1 MNMVKNQERGVIDL
15 YRVEMIRVPL
25 LETGETHTLA
35 FRYIDPS
42 GSVMQGF
49 TPAGIVTCE
58 PSQVLQADGLT
69 LTALEPGEAEV
80 KVDFGDNR
88 FPAVCWRVTVIP
100 RSEQIHR
107 ITAGSPRI
115 LFLPQEAEAFR
126 QRVQGKEETAGDAAN
141 PDSASVI
148 QYPKLWHSYV
158 ERAAGYLNETD
169 FTVQYPSISQE
180 WHVSLPLEEPEPTA
194 DPEGYTD
201 FPYWTMYARAIEE
214 RLVVLSTVYI
224 INGKAEYAE
233 KARRYLLALASY
245 GKWYEFDH
253 RGAVGNLSNA
263 HFLIGAAAAYDA
275 IRDMLA
281 EEDRLQIRESILCK
295 GLQPLA
301 IDIGNRDRHNIVA
314 AKHVA
319 MMFGAAAIA
328 DEVPYAAKYLQ
339 ASLDYLTD
347 YLDFKLNSGETE
359 GFLYDQVAARHVWMA
374 ADLYRRMTGNSDLV
388 NHPYLAEELPERL
401 LHFLSPVVN
410 TFPNFSDSFYKLDI
424 AYVMAMTASHHA
436 HPAAGWYMRRYE
448 AEHPAA
454 LLYFNEETLSI
465 HPDAYYQ
472 GAASAV
478 FQPVGWAALRSGWGR
493 GDHLL
498 CLTSGP
504 SAKDHN
510 HKDQNQIMLNVGG
523 EWLLTGPGYQD
534 YVPGPRA
541 DYTTG
546 TIGHNSLL
554 VNGQGQQSLG
564 GGCISDS
571 SLLPFFEVVS
581 GDASASYGE
590 SLRSYRRTLYHIDA
604 SYYVIVDDVVLNRE
618 GDEAELL
625 FHTTSSIYGHDH
637 ALITLGESVEKS
649 NLMIRGEEAS
659 VQLLFLA
666 PEQHRVSV
674 RDYPGAESYGPFIS
688 VKASSGNS
696 IRFVTLLVPQSGDA
710 KNITVDHVTTSG
722 IGGIGFTVLEE
733 GERRDF
739 MMFCDT
745 TETMD
750 YADYSFH
757 GAAVRLN
764 SSMMRQAPLD
774 SGESGRLDLS
784 SATRFA
790 GPGIRYR
797 SDEPLSLY
805 LDTGSMRGAVYNG
818 TSRDSSCELCL
829 DWTGIRL
836 NLIVPPGKHDLDL
849 VQGWII
855 PAEERGGTHGN
866 ARTRHGARKKTDRD

>member
-1 MNMVKNQERGVIDL
+1 MVKNQERGVIDL

-35 FRYIDPS
+35 FRFIGPS
-42 GSVMQGF
+42 GSVLQGC
-49 TPAGIVTCE
+49 TTAGIVTCT
-58 PSQVLQADGLT
+58 PSQVLQAKGLT

-88 FPAVCWRVTVIP
+88 FPSVCWRITVIP
-100 RSEQIHR
+100 PSEPIHR
-107 ITAGSPRI
+107 ITAQSPRI
-115 LFLPQEAEAFR
+115 LFLKEEAEAFR
-126 QRVQGKEETAGDAAN
+126 RRIRGKEDTAEDAPETAEVL
-141 PDSASVI
+141 VI
-148 QYPKLWHSYV
+148 QYARLWHSYV
-158 ERAAGYLNETD
+158 ERAAGYLNETG
-169 FTVQYPSISQE
+169 FTVHYPSISQE
-180 WHVSLPLEEPEPTA
+180 WHVSLPLEEPEPTP
-194 DPEGYTD
+194 DPQGYTD

-214 RLVVLSTVYI
+214 RLIVLSTVYI
-224 INGKAEYAE
+224 VTGKVDYAE
-233 KARRYLLALASY
+233 KARGYLLALASY

-253 RGAVGNLSNA
+253 RGAEGNLSNA
-263 HFLIGAAAAYDA
+263 HFLIGVSAAYDA
-275 IRDMLA
+275 IRDIIT
-281 EEDRLQIRESILCK
+281 EGERLRIRDAILSK

-339 ASLDYLTD
+339 ASLDYLTG

-374 ADLYRRMTGNSDLV
+374 ADLYRRMTGNADLV

-454 LLYFNEETLSI
+454 LLYLKEETLSI
-465 HPDAYYQ
+465 NPEAYYQ
-472 GAASAV
+472 GAVSAV

-498 CLTSGP
+498 CFTSSP

-510 HKDQNQIMLNVGG
+510 HRDQNQIMLNVGG

-541 DYTTG
+541 DYTIG

-564 GGCISDS
+564 GGHICDS
-571 SLLPFFEVVS
+571 SLFPSFEVVS

-604 SYYVIVDDVVLNRE
+604 SYYVIVDDAELNRE

-637 ALITLGESVEKS
+637 ALLGPGESVKKPS
-649 NLMIRGEEAS
+649 LIIRGEEAS
-659 VQLLFLA
+659 VRLFFLA
-666 PEQHRVSV
+666 PGSLGITVQE
-674 RDYPGAESYGPFIS
+674 YPGAESYGPFIS
-688 VKASSGNS
+688 VKAASGSS
-696 IRFVTLLVPQSGDA
+696 IRFVTLLIPQCDDPR
-710 KNITVDHVTTSG
+710 NITVDHVATSG
-722 IGGIGFTVLEE
+722 ISGIGFTVLEE

-750 YADYSFH
+750 YEGYSFS
-757 GAAVRLN
+757 GAAVRWS
-764 SSMMRQAPLD
+764 SSMMGQDPLD
-774 SGESGRLDLS
+774 TGKPGRLDLS

-790 GPGIRYR
+790 GQGIRYR
-797 SDEPLSLY
+797 SDKPLSLY
-805 LDTGSMRGAVYNG
+805 LETGSLRGAVYNG
-818 TSRDSSCELCL
+818 TTRASACELCL
-829 DWTGIRL
+829 DSSGVRL
-836 NLIVPPGKHDLDL
+836 DLIVPPGKHNLDL
-849 VQGWII
+849 KQGWII
-855 PAEERGGTHGN
+855 PAEERGETNGN
-866 ARTRHGARKKTDRD
+866 ARTQHGARKKTDRD